1 MWEIMWIIFI
11 FIGFYHFDRHL
22 SLILYLF
29 INFLGS
35 SIFQINLY
43 FGLYFRGVYFD
54 RRSFLKIISGFTI
67 LDFFL

>member
-1 MWEIMWIIFI
+1 MWEIMRIIFI
-11 FIGFYHFDRHL
+11 FIGFFHFYRHL

-43 FGLYFRGVYFD
+43 FGLYFRGEYFN
-54 RRSFLKIISGFTI
+54 RRSLKIISCFTI